1 MGFALGVVH
10 MRLDDWARLTLQ
22 EYASVVKAWSEDR
35 ERSSR
40 EAWEQARLCGYAAVL
55 PYSKNL
61 TVHKFLPLPWDA
73 QSAVEK
79 REKSM
84 TQEDRRKRMKAM
96 FEKFGKTIPPHSAN
110 NSAKFGKNEQANQV

>member
-35 ERSSR
+35 DHMNR
-40 EAWEQARLCGYAAVL
+40 EAWEQARLCGYSAVL

-73 QSAVEK
+73 QSAADSNIIRLCIK
-79 REKSM
+79 YIDMNAQMNLR
-84 TQEDRRKRMKAM
+84 
-96 FEKFGKTIPPHSAN
+96 
-110 NSAKFGKNEQANQV
+110 